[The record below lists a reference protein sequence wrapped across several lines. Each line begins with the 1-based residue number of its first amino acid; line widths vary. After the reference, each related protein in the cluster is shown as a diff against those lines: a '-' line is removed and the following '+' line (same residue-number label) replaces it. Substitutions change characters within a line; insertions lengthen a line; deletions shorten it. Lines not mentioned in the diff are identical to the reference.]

1 LAVPTAEIQG
11 TDGIHL
17 LQLTIS
23 PDFPIAA
30 FLSISFTHHI
40 TILTNVKSDEA
51 RRFYIQFAAD
61 YKVKCEELE
70 QLIKDN
76 LFQHQGALP
85 NNFKRTIPDHLQAYR
100 AITMFKEEYLLD
112 YINTEEL
119 FIRDKDRD
127 ERVIEQSI
135 INNIKNFIMTFGHD
149 FTFVGNSCRRF
160 AEAIINEPFPNPPMD
175 RTDFFL

>member
-1 LAVPTAEIQG
+1 MEY
-11 TDGIHL
+11 
-17 LQLTIS
+17 
-23 PDFPIAA
+23 
-30 FLSISFTHHI
+30 HI

-100 AITMFKEEYLLD
+100 AITMFKDEYLLD
-112 YINTEEL
+112 YISPIPL
-119 FIRDKDRD
+119 WI
-127 ERVIEQSI
+127 ER
-135 INNIKNFIMTFGHD
+135 T
-149 FTFVGNSCRRF
+149 
-160 AEAIINEPFPNPPMD
+160 
-175 RTDFFL
+175 FFL